1 MVIPYIIII
10 YSTAVFVLFP
20 PGVVL
25 GTWAMVYLLYT
36 LINGLLFAVHMALFS
51 ERPRADWRL
60 VWLLPL
66 QPLFMFLQ
74 RVNNALATLK
84 QMTCSAHLDSS
95 MAPWWVL
102 RKSRF

>member
-1 MVIPYIIII
+1 
-10 YSTAVFVLFP
+10 
-20 PGVVL
+20 
-25 GTWAMVYLLYT
+25 
-36 LINGLLFAVHMALFS
+36 
-51 ERPRADWRL
+51 
-60 VWLLPL
+60 
-66 QPLFMFLQ
+66 MFLQ